1 MVFFGIPI
9 FGDPFGRNEMRIW
22 SKVLS
27 GVRAL
32 SPALGGGSP
41 PSRIDGGPLFA
52 SENDT
57 GSQTGTLTK
66 SKSKTKE
73 PSLYKVVLLNDDFTP
88 MDFVVQILKK
98 FFGKSEAEANNIM
111 LQVHN
116 QGAGIAGV
124 FSHEIAE
131 TKVYLVHEF
140 SRQSQH
146 PLKCVMEKT

>member
-1 MVFFGIPI
+1 
-9 FGDPFGRNEMRIW
+9 MRIW
-22 SKVLS
+22 SKVLV
-27 GVRAL
+27 GIQAL
-32 SPALGGGSP
+32 SPALGGGLP
-41 PSRIDGGPLFA
+41 PSRIDGHPLLGA
-52 SENDT
+52 DNDVGDI

-66 SKSKTKE
+66 SRSKTKE

-131 TKVYLVHEF
+131 TKVYLVHEY

-146 PLKCVMEKT
+146 PLKCVMEKA